1 MKYQICIEAVQAQDG
16 APDGRIGGEF
26 VSCDANINPTPGLA
40 SDRLNHCNEAI
51 MLLEM
56 LPSSPDCR
64 DEFLAWRPA
73 SYREHFAASRFKGRN
88 MAIAAYEADDPNL
101 RDSLDALGGTMTAI
115 LEATREELLSNMP
128 PEASGRIGE
137 AAAARLKPLIAR
149 AGTIING
156 ESDDKINVPARPQAV
171 VDLLMKRSPA

>member
-1 MKYQICIEAVQAQDG
+1 MRRQYQ
-16 APDGRIGGEF
+16 
-26 VSCDANINPTPGLA
+26 STTGLA
-40 SDRLNHCNEAI
+40 SGRLNHSNEAI
-51 MLLEM
+51 MLFEM
-56 LPSSPDCR
+56 LPSSPNCR

-88 MAIAAYEADDPNL
+88 IAIAAYDTADPNL
-101 RDSLDALGGTMTAI
+101 RDSLDALGGAMTAI

-128 PEASGRIGE
+128 LEVSGRIGE
-137 AAAARLKPLIAR
+137 AAAARPKPLIAR
-149 AGTIING
+149 PGAINNG